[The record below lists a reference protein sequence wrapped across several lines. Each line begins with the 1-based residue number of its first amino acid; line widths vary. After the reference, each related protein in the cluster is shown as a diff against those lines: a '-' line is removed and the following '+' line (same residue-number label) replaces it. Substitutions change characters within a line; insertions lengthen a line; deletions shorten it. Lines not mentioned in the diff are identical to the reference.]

1 MNDTPTQTI
10 ADALLLLSLGERN
23 EIGKDAADRLMKL
36 ERENAALRADLLIE
50 EERSI
55 YWRDNEGK
63 AMAENSALRAD
74 KERLLDILQR
84 WQRMAD
90 EWYAEADQYG
100 FGEPN
105 ITAGMINDTRAAI
118 DAVSKEEQP

>member
-1 MNDTPTQTI
+1 MSDTPRTDEKAQFFGFNP
-10 ADALLLLSLGERN
+10 DEGEEFVTASFCR
-23 EIGKDAADRLMKL
+23 EL
-36 ERENAALRADLLIE
+36 ERENT
-50 EERSI
+50 
-55 YWRDNEGK
+55 
-63 AMAENSALRAD
+63 ALRAD

-118 DAVSKEEQP
+118 DAARKEAQP

>member
-1 MNDTPTQTI
+1 MSKQCVTHHFACDCRE
-10 ADALLLLSLGERN
+10 AKFKE
-23 EIGKDAADRLMKL
+23 L
-36 ERENAALRADLLIE
+36 ERENA
-50 EERSI
+50 
-55 YWRDNEGK
+55 
-63 AMAENSALRAD
+63 ALRAD

>member
-1 MNDTPTQTI
+1 MSDTPRTDAHTRQLI
-10 ADALLLLSLGERN
+10 DALQHPHWIEFAR
-23 EIGKDAADRLMKL
+23 EL
-36 ERENAALRADLLIE
+36 ERENA
-50 EERSI
+50 
-55 YWRDNEGK
+55 
-63 AMAENSALRAD
+63 ALRAD